1 MQFTIKSK
9 KGVGAILLLLLA
21 FCFLYSYMTFNTST
35 VIENETA
42 NSPTSELTL
51 SDVPVK
57 EAQTVLP
64 DYDLRN
70 KIKINNSTLTHD
82 TDFDENKALEE
93 GQAEIDN
100 LIAAYEESLT
110 DPEVRQA
117 IAQKLKASSD
127 EYKKAILVKLA
138 KNEL

>member
-1 MQFTIKSK
+1 MQLTFKSK

-21 FCFLYSYMTFNTST
+21 ICFLYFYVTFNTYT
-35 VIENETA
+35 MIENETTDK
-42 NSPTSELTL
+42 STLELTL

-57 EAQTVLP
+57 ETQAVLP
-64 DYDLRN
+64 DYNLRN
-70 KIKINNSTLTHD
+70 KIYINNSKFTQD
-82 TDFDENKALEE
+82 ADFDENKVLEE
-93 GQAEIDN
+93 GQVEIDI
-100 LIAAYEESLT
+100 LITAYEESLT

-127 EYKKAILVKLA
+127 KYKKAILVKLA